1 MTNKWWSQVSPTT
14 TKKGTFRAGW
24 RDEWGIKCKKKQDK
38 IKAKVKLLQYGF
50 FRILGKDGG
59 K

>member
-38 IKAKVKLLQYGF
+38 IKAKIKLLQY
-50 FRILGKDGG
+50 
-59 K
+59 